1 MTEAR
6 LLPLLVPHD
15 DTLQKCV
22 YCPKLSRAACPVS
35 TVEASETVTP
45 WGKMSLA
52 WFASRGDVPVDA
64 EHAAPAW
71 ACSGCYGCRERCD
84 HKNEVSTVLHD
95 ARAEMFQRGA
105 APPGAQ
111 RVADAQQVAD
121 RGADIAARTR
131 ALAGGR
137 PAPRPGGAAL
147 LVGCGYL
154 RRAPE
159 VARDIVSLAE
169 GLLGETPRLISACC
183 GLPQYGAGDR
193 PGFEAS
199 ARALLAEV
207 GAAARLLV
215 ADPGCAR
222 ALLVEYPR
230 LGLVSTGDA
239 RAARH
244 GAIDLAASGGSSAP
258 PRPELLLDVCSSSSK
273 IGASTR
279 APQGTVRW
287 HDPCQLGRGLGRFDE
302 PRALLRRVLGRPAE
316 EFLYHREL
324 ATCSGGGAVLPA
336 TRPETSRG
344 IADARIAEHRERGG
358 GTLVTACA
366 SSLHRFRSRGE
377 PAVDLHSLL
386 ADSLPERAPT

>member
-1 MTEAR
+1 MSQAR
-6 LLPLLVPHD
+6 LLPLLEPHD
-15 DTLQKCV
+15 ATLQKCV

-35 TVEASETVTP
+35 NVEASETVTP

-52 WFASRGDVPVDA
+52 WFASRGDVPVDV

-105 APPGAQ
+105 APEGARAVASAT
-111 RVADAQQVAD
+111 RVGERA
-121 RGADIAARTR
+121 ADIAARAQ
-131 ALAGGR
+131 ALAAER
-137 PAPRPGGAAL
+137 PAPRTGGAAL

-159 VARDIVSLAE
+159 VARDIVALAE
-169 GLLGETPRLISACC
+169 GLLGEVPRLVTGCC

-193 PGFEAS
+193 PGFEAT
-199 ARALLAEV
+199 ARALLAELG
-207 GAAARLLV
+207 GATRVLV

-222 ALLVEYPR
+222 ALLVDYPR
-230 LGLVSTGDA
+230 VGVLPAVAEGGG
-239 RAARH
+239 RQ
-244 GAIDLAASGGSSAP
+244 GAIGMAASGGAP
-258 PRPELLLDVCSSSSK
+258 ASTPRPELLLDLCASSSK
-273 IGASTR
+273 IGASPR

-302 PRALLRRVLGRPAE
+302 PRALLRRILGRPPE
-316 EFLYHREL
+316 EFLYQREL
-324 ATCSGGGAVLPA
+324 ATCSGAGAILPA

-377 PAVDLHSLL
+377 EAVDLHTLL
-386 ADSLPERAPT
+386 AESLR

>member
-6 LLPLLVPHD
+6 LLPLLEPHD
-15 DTLQKCV
+15 ATLQKCV

-64 EHAAPAW
+64 EHSAPAW
-71 ACSGCYGCRERCD
+71 ACSGCYACRERCD

-105 APPGAQ
+105 APEGAQ
-111 RVADAQQVAD
+111 VVAARVGERA
-121 RGADIAARTR
+121 ADISARAR
-131 ALAGGR
+131 ALAAER
-137 PAPRPGGAAL
+137 PAPRTGGAVL

-154 RRAPE
+154 RRAPD
-159 VARDIVSLAE
+159 VARDIVALAE
-169 GLLGETPRLISACC
+169 GLLGETPRLATGCC

-193 PGFEAS
+193 VGFEVT
-199 ARALLAEV
+199 ARALLDELG
-207 GAAARLLV
+207 GAARVVV

-222 ALLVEYPR
+222 ALLVDYPR
-230 LGLVSTGDA
+230 LGLLPP
-239 RAARH
+239 AADGGGRH
-244 GAIDLAASGGSSAP
+244 GAIGLAASGGASPSA
-258 PRPELLLDVCSSSSK
+258 PRPELLLDLCASSSK
-273 IGASTR
+273 IGASPR
-279 APQGTVRW
+279 APRGTVRW

-316 EFLYHREL
+316 EFLYRREL
-324 ATCSGGGAVLPA
+324 AACSGAGAILPA
-336 TRPETSRG
+336 TRPASSRG

-377 PAVDLHSLL
+377 AAVDLHTLL
-386 ADSLPERAPT
+386 AESLPPR